1 MSSTMLTLEWFQST
15 AYGKAWSS
23 LDAIVYENAY
33 LIASTD
39 QRMIDVKHNCH
50 DVYENALSMYIAI
63 ILTQGGASDA
73 PVIDTADA
81 GKVAYVTADKVFD
94 VQRNYTLVDA
104 PNLIK
109 GALPSNL
116 LSNIFEQCKS
126 IAVGMRLVR
135 GRIGCGGCGT
145 GSSGITVGD
154 MSDDV

>member
-39 QRMIDVKHNCH
+39 QRMMDVKNNCP
-50 DVYENALSMYIAI
+50 DLYENALSMYIAI

-73 PVIDTADA
+73 PVIDQTAT
-81 GKVAYVTADKVFD
+81 GKVAYVTADKVLD

-104 PNLIK
+104 PSLIK

-126 IAVGMRLVR
+126 ISAGMRLVR
-135 GRIGCGGCGT
+135 GRIGCGGCGA
-145 GSSGITVGD
+145 GSSGINVGD
-154 MSDDV
+154 MSDDL

>member
-33 LIASTD
+33 LIASND
-39 QRMIDVKHNCH
+39 QRMMDVKHNCP

-73 PVIDTADA
+73 PVIDQTAT
-81 GKVAYVTADKVFD
+81 GKVAYVTKDKVYD
-94 VQRNYTLVDA
+94 TDRTYTLVDMPSLVA
-104 PNLIK
+104 

-135 GRIGCGGCGT
+135 GRIGCGGCGA

>member
-39 QRMIDVKHNCH
+39 QRMIDVKRNCH

-104 PNLIK
+104 PNIIK

-126 IAVGMRLVR
+126 ISAGMRLVR
-135 GRIGCGGCGT
+135 GRIGCGGCGA

-154 MSDDV
+154 MSDDL